1 MFYLEQL
8 PDELLTIENNP
19 NIELKK
25 DTRLTPK
32 DREIKIWLWV
42 AYGMIAVKNVYKHPS
57 YRPRVG
63 CNCINIGRLSFLSLF
78 CYKCIWLCLKN
89 TVI

>member
-42 AYGMIAVKNVYKHPS
+42 AYGMIAVKNVYKHGPITGAHA
-57 YRPRVG
+57 RTAET
-63 CNCINIGRLSFLSLF
+63 NDINV
-78 CYKCIWLCLKN
+78 C
-89 TVI
+89 

>member
-8 PDELLTIENNP
+8 PDELLPIENNP

-25 DTRLTPK
+25 DTTLTPK
-32 DREIKIWLWV
+32 DRDIKIWLWV

-57 YRPRVG
+57 YRPR
-63 CNCINIGRLSFLSLF
+63 GRTE
-78 CYKCIWLCLKN
+78 KA
-89 TVI
+89 